1 MEYKG
6 DYPKFEDLND
16 ATCQERSIRIH
27 YPEFHKYLT
36 EHYQSYEKWGEKM
49 ALFYRNLEE
58 PPKCPV
64 CGNPCKFQS
73 LRRGWTATCSRK
85 CMGLNPETIEKKK
98 QTCIKKFGYD
108 NAFKSLEI
116 QEKTK
121 KTCLEKYGVENP
133 FASEGVKRKI
143 KQHNIEKYGGNS
155 PMCSKEI
162 QEKSKNTC
170 LEKYGVEYSS
180 QNKQVKEASK
190 NTCLERYGG
199 IGWDSKELMVK
210 FRKTCLEK
218 YGVEYISQN
227 EQIKQKITET
237 NRKNTIA
244 KFDNVLDVY
253 FDKDTGERVFI
264 CKCPHPECNK
274 CKDKKYVIKSQ
285 YYWNRKSHNTELCTT
300 LQPMGEMSSSLEKI
314 VRLWLD
320 KVGVE
325 YLTNVRDVIPPK
337 ELDIYVPSKKVAI
350 EINGIYWHSDKEKP
364 KDYHINKFKEC
375 KKQGIQLIQIWEDW
389 LIHNPEIVWSFL
401 LTKLGCCENTVYA
414 RKTELR
420 EVPSKEAS
428 KFLNENHIQGRC
440 NSRYSYGLYYND
452 ELVSLMTFGGNRG
465 SISKNTKKST
475 STEYELLRFCNKLN
489 THVIGGASKLLHHFI
504 KTFHPSQIISYA
516 SCDISDGNLYKT
528 LGFEP
533 TNEITRSYW
542 YIDPIS
548 FHRYHR
554 TSFTKS
560 AIVKKG
566 IKEAKGSWTEFEAM
580 DEAGYIRI
588 YDAGQTKWV
597 KHMCEVK

>member
-1 MEYKG
+1 MVEYKG

-36 EHYQSYEKWGEKM
+36 EHYKSYEKWGEKM

-64 CGNPCKFQS
+64 CGKPCKFQS

-85 CMGLNPETIEKKK
+85 CTGHNPGTLEKKK

-108 NAFKSLEI
+108 NAFKSPEI
-116 QEKTK
+116 QEKVK

-133 FASEGVKRKI
+133 YASEEVKRKL

-162 QEKSKNTC
+162 QEKSKKTC

-180 QNKQVKEASK
+180 QNEHVKEASK
-190 NTCLERYGG
+190 NTCLKRYGG
-199 IGWDSKELMVK
+199 IGWDSKELMEK

-218 YGVEYISQN
+218 YGVEYISQYRN
-227 EQIKQKITET
+227 GV
-237 NRKNTIA
+237 TIFE
-244 KFDNVLDVY
+244 KYPLMLKLLPDGNWL
-253 FDKDTGERVFI
+253 

-274 CKDKKYVIKSQ
+274 CEEKTFVSNPCVFRYRYNANAEVCTKLFPVKSL
-285 YYWNRKSHNTELCTT
+285 Y
-300 LQPMGEMSSSLEKI
+300 SSLELI
-314 VRLWLD
+314 VRGWLD
-320 KVGVE
+320 NVGIE
-325 YLTNVRDVIPPK
+325 YFTNVRDVIYPK
-337 ELDIYVPSKKVAI
+337 ELDIYIPSKKVAI

-364 KDYHINKFKEC
+364 KDYHMNKFKEC
-375 KKQGIQLIQIWEDW
+375 RKQGIQLIQIWEDW
-389 LIHNPEIVWSFL
+389 MIHNPEIVRSFL
-401 LTKLGCCENTVYA
+401 LTKLGCCENTIYA

-428 KFLNENHIQGRC
+428 SFLDENHIQGHC
-440 NSRYSYGLYYND
+440 NSKYSYGLYYND
-452 ELVSLMTFGGNRG
+452 ELVSLMTFGYNRG
-465 SISKNTKKST
+465 SISKNTKKS
-475 STEYELLRFCNKLN
+475 SSEYELLRFCNKLD
-489 THVIGGASKLLHHFI
+489 THVIGGASKLLQYFI
-504 KTFHPSQIISYA
+504 KTFNPSQIISYA

-533 TNEITRSYW
+533 SGGITRSYW
-542 YIDPIS
+542 YIDPES
-548 FHRYHR
+548 YRRYHR

-566 IKEAKGSWTEFEAM
+566 IKESNGSWTEFEAM

-588 YDAGQTKWV
+588 YDAGQMRWV
-597 KHMCEVK
+597 MNF